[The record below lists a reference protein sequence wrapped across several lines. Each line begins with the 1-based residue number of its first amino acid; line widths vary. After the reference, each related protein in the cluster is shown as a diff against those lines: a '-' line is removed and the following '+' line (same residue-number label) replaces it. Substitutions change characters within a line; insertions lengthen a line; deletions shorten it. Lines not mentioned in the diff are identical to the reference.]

1 MEITMTDILRITK
14 LNEVNMRVDAESGI
28 RMELSDKLTFE
39 VPGAKFMPSVR
50 NRVWDGKIR
59 LLNAMTGELYVG
71 LLPEVLEFAK
81 ARGYECIVDES
92 LSKQEDFTLNKA
104 EEFVKDLSLPF
115 EPRDYQYNS
124 FVHAVQNNRA
134 LVLSPTGSGKSFI
147 IYLLVRY
154 YAKKTLIIVPTTSLV
169 SQLRKDF
176 VAYGLNDKYIHTVT
190 AGSEKGSDK
199 PIVISTWQSIYKQPK
214 KYFLQYDVV
223 IGDECHLFKSKSLTS
238 IMTKLLTCK
247 YRFGFTGT
255 LDGTLTN
262 ELVLQ
267 GLFGEKKMYTKTKK
281 LIDEKRLAPFNI
293 KCLVLKHKEEEAK
306 DVINRNYQDEMD
318 YLVSHD
324 RRNSFI
330 TNLVL
335 SLNGN
340 SLLLFQYV
348 EKHGKI
354 LNDLIKTSAPDRE
367 IYFIHGGVNT
377 EEREYVRKRV
387 SEKNDIIIIA
397 SYGVF
402 STGINAPNLHNIIF
416 GSPSKSRIR
425 NLQSIGRVLRV
436 SEGKDQAVLYDIA
449 DDCKYKSKMNFTLKH
464 FVERVRIYKDEE
476 FRFKIYNIE
485 I

>member
-1 MEITMTDILRITK
+1 MSDVLRIIK
-14 LNEVNMRVDAESGI
+14 LNEVNMRVDAEPSI
-28 RMELSDKLTFE
+28 RMELSDKLTFM
-39 VPGAKFMPSVR
+39 VPGAKFMPAYR
-50 NRVWDGKIR
+50 NRLWDGKIR

-71 LLPEVLEFAK
+71 LLPEVLDFAK

-92 LSKQEDFTLNKA
+92 LSKQEDFTLDKA
-104 EEFVKDLSLPF
+104 KKFVKDLSLPF

-134 LVLSPTGSGKSFI
+134 LVLSPTGSGKSLI
-147 IYLLVRY
+147 IYLLARY
-154 YAKKTLIIVPTTSLV
+154 YAKKTLIIVPTTGLV

-176 VAYGLNDKYIHTVT
+176 VTYGLNDKYIHTVT
-190 AGSEKGSDK
+190 AGSEKGSTK
-199 PIVISTWQSIYKQPK
+199 PIVISTWQSIYKQSK

-223 IGDECHLFKSKSLTS
+223 IGDECHQFKSKSLTS

-247 YRFGFTGT
+247 HRFGFTGT
-255 LDGTLTN
+255 LDGTQTHK
-262 ELVLQ
+262 LVLQ
-267 GLFGEKKMYTKTKK
+267 GLFGEIKQFKKTAE
-281 LIDEKRLAPFNI
+281 LIEDKHLAPFRI
-293 KCLVLKHKEEEAK
+293 KCLVLGHKEEERK
-306 DVINRNYQDEMD
+306 NVVGRNYQDEMD

-324 RRNSFI
+324 RRNMFI

-335 SLNGN
+335 SLSGN

-354 LNDLIKTSAPDRE
+354 LYDLIKQTAPDRD
-367 IYFIHGGVNT
+367 IYFLHGGVNA
-377 EEREYVRKRV
+377 EEREHVRNEIEKRNNAV
-387 SEKNDIIIIA
+387 IIA

-436 SEGKDQAVLYDIA
+436 SKGKDKATLYDIA
-449 DDCKYKSKMNFTLKH
+449 DDCKYKSKTNFTLNH
-464 FVERVRIYKDEE
+464 FIERIRIYKDEKFE
-476 FRFKIYNIE
+476 YKVYNIDL
-485 I
+485 